1 MRKITDQLCVP
12 ANNEGPV
19 VTAVDEEPDG
29 VCYTY
34 DVIKTDNTWLERIIF
49 QHGPIYEVGVNGI
62 TNEIL
67 LAIVID
73 RLRGF
78 QAGGLRCRENAV
90 ALTKLEEALMWLKK
104 RTHERTVRGVEGT
117 NEV

>member
-1 MRKITDQLCVP
+1 MRKITDHLCVP
-12 ANNEGPV
+12 ANNEGLV

-34 DVIKTDNTWLERIIF
+34 DVMKTDNTWLERIIF

-73 RLRGF
+73 RLKGF
-78 QAGGLRCRENAV
+78 QCGEFACRENAL
-90 ALTKLEEALMWLKK
+90 ALTSIETALLWLQK
-104 RTHERTVRGVEGT
+104 RTRNRAERGVEGT
-117 NEV
+117 TKV